1 MTSRTSIA
9 DTAPTVPVDEWLRL
23 ADQAPDAHTALDYAQ
38 RAADARPNDPRVQA
52 SLQRGILARLGQDA
66 FVAYMAE
73 TGNSYVVSL
82 RNSRPVEV
90 PKTRAQPEAYPPAKP
105 APVQR
110 VWKLVGLMLLGLIPA
125 GLGALALSPLAVT
138 RAAGI
143 AADPQA
149 DPRERRSAWLALVAG
164 TGLGL
169 VGALLALVLLL
180 HIIG

>member
-1 MTSRTSIA
+1 
-9 DTAPTVPVDEWLRL
+9 
-23 ADQAPDAHTALDYAQ
+23 
-38 RAADARPNDPRVQA
+38 
-52 SLQRGILARLGQDA
+52 
-66 FVAYMAE
+66 
-73 TGNSYVVSL
+73 
-82 RNSRPVEV
+82 
-90 PKTRAQPEAYPPAKP
+90 
-105 APVQR
+105 

-164 TGLGL
+164 TGVGL
-169 VGALLALVLLL
+169 LGALLALVLLL